1 MKAIMVMFDTLN
13 RRFLPNY
20 GCDWIHAPNFNRL
33 GERTVTF
40 DNAWV
45 GSMPCM
51 PARRDLQTG
60 RLSFL
65 HRSWGPIEPFD
76 DSLPEILKKNGVYTH
91 LITDHYHYFEEGG
104 CTYHTRYSSWEFNR
118 GQEWDP
124 WKGEI
129 RDPDLP
135 ELFPG
140 LERQKNRQNWINRKH
155 MEIPEKQSI
164 AQTFDKGLEFLRTNS
179 REDNWFLQIETFDPH
194 EPYFT
199 HDKHKSLYPHDWSGP
214 HYDWPEYRP
223 VSEMDRQAVEHV
235 RYQYAADLSLCDE
248 HLGRVLEL
256 MDELNLWDDTML
268 IVCTDH
274 GFLLSE
280 HDWWGKNRM
289 PLYNEI
295 AHVPLW
301 IWDPRCAKKGERRQ
315 SLVQFIDFAP
325 TLLDLFGLA
334 PTADMM
340 GRPLAGTVARDEPIR
355 DTALFGVFGGQV
367 NITDGRWVYMR
378 GPATTD
384 NTPLYQYT
392 LMPTHL
398 PHTFGVDELQDIQL
412 QEPFPFT
419 KGCRTMKIPSD
430 AVHDCIQHEFGTLL
444 FDLDSDYGQETPV
457 SDEGVEARMTDLL
470 IREMKRLDAPPDQYK
485 RLGLRSVSA

>member
-20 GCDWIHAPNFNRL
+20 GCDWIHAPNFKRL

-76 DSLPEILKKNGVYTH
+76 DSLPEILKSNGIYTH
-91 LITDHYHYFEEGG
+91 LVTDHYHYFEEGG
-104 CTYHTRYSSWEFNR
+104 GTYHTRYSSWEFNR

-124 WKGEI
+124 WKGEVH
-129 RDPDLP
+129 DPDLP
-135 ELFPG
+135 EMYPG
-140 LERQKNRQNWINRKH
+140 LERQKNRQNWINRKY
-155 MEIPEKQSI
+155 MNTPEKQSI
-164 AQTFDKGLEFLRTNS
+164 AHTFDRGLEFVRTNS
-179 REDNWFLQIETFDPH
+179 AEDNWFLQIETFDPH

-199 HDKHKSLYPHDWSGP
+199 HDRHKSLYPHDFGGG
-214 HYDWPEYRP
+214 HFDWPEYRP
-223 VSEMDRQAVEHV
+223 VNETDRQAIEHV

-256 MDELNLWDDTML
+256 MDELKLWDDTML

-295 AHVPLW
+295 AHVPLF
-301 IWDPRCAKKGERRQ
+301 IWDPRCGKKEERRQ

-325 TLLDLFGLA
+325 TLLSLFGLS
-334 PTADMM
+334 PTNDMVGHSLADVISED
-340 GRPLAGTVARDEPIR
+340 RSVR
-355 DTALFGVFGGQV
+355 DTALFGVFGGHV

-378 GPATTD
+378 GPVATD

-392 LMPTHL
+392 LMPSHL
-398 PHTFGVDELQDIQL
+398 PHTFNVAELQDIQL

-419 KGCRTMKIPSD
+419 KGCRTMKIPSGP
-430 AVHDCIQHEFGTLL
+430 VHDCIQHEFGTLL
-444 FDLDSDYGQETPV
+444 FDLQSDYGQTTPIT
-457 SDEGVEARMTDLL
+457 DPEAEGRMADLL
-470 IREMKRLDAPPDQYK
+470 AREMKRLDAPPDQFQ
-485 RLGLRSVSA
+485 RLGLT